1 MLNHYAL
8 PIMDFALTLTPSGSI
23 GFALG
28 IAMIFA
34 PPFLAVATVAYW
46 TRP

>member
-1 MLNHYAL
+1 MLNYAL
-8 PIMDFALTLTPSGSI
+8 ACLDLGMSLTPSGSI

-28 IAMIFA
+28 MILMFSPMFAAMGLIS
-34 PPFLAVATVAYW
+34 YW